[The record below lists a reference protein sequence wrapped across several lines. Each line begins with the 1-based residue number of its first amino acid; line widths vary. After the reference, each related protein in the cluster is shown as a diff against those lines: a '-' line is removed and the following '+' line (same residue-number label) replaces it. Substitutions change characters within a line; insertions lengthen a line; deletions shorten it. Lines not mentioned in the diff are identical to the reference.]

1 MKLNE
6 KIYACRKRAGL
17 SQEALAER
25 VGVSRQSI
33 SKWETGEAMPEIGKL
48 PLLAQAFGVTA
59 DWLLSEDPMLEDAK
73 AEEPEAPASASEPT
87 AFVPQ
92 STSADPAWMN
102 SLPRFLVGM
111 VRRYGWL
118 YGVYQAIGGAV
129 MMAFGFLMRTV
140 MNGFISSV
148 GSVGSMGGFGFGGD
162 DLFGPGAIW
171 YDEAGNVISSP
182 LGNSGGS
189 MMGGFDSGV
198 NAISGFV
205 IVLGLLT
212 VIGGVALAIYLKKR
226 LPEDHR
232 SY

>member
-48 PLLAQAFGVTA
+48 PLLAQAFDVTA
-59 DWLLSEDPMLEDAK
+59 DWLLSEEPMPEEAK
-73 AEEPEAPASASEPT
+73 AEEPEASASTPPP
-87 AFVPQ
+87 AAAAPQ
-92 STSADPAWMN
+92 ATSADPEWMN

-129 MMAFGFLMRTV
+129 MTAFGFLMRAV
-140 MNGFISSV
+140 MNGFSQDMGDV
-148 GSVGSMGGFGFGGD
+148 GSFGGFGADNFFGLGT
-162 DLFGPGAIW
+162 IW

-189 MMGGFDSGV
+189 VMGGFDSGV

-232 SY
+232 PY

>member
-6 KIYACRKRAGL
+6 KIYTCRKQAGL

-48 PLLAQAFGVTA
+48 PLLAQTFGVTA
-59 DWLLSEDPMLEDAK
+59 DWLLSEEPMPVPEDAK
-73 AEEPEAPASASEPT
+73 AEAPEAPASAP
-87 AFVPQ
+87 
-92 STSADPAWMN
+92 TSAPQAASAYPEWLN

-140 MNGFISSV
+140 MNGFTS
-148 GSVGSMGGFGFGGD
+148 SVGSMGGFDFGGD
-162 DLFGPGAIW
+162 NLFGPGTIW

>member
-48 PLLAQAFGVTA
+48 PLLAQAFDVTA
-59 DWLLSEDPMLEDAK
+59 DWLLSEEPMPEEAK
-73 AEEPEAPASASEPT
+73 AEEPEAPASAPEPT

-92 STSADPAWMN
+92 TTSADPAWMN

-140 MNGFISSV
+140 MNGFTS
-148 GSVGSMGGFGFGGD
+148 SVGSMGSFGYGAD
-162 DLFGPGAIW
+162 DLFGAGAIW

-182 LGNSGGS
+182 LGGGGS

-212 VIGGVALAIYLKKR
+212 VIGGAALAVYLKKR
-226 LPEDHR
+226 LPEDHQ